1 MKNHYVSERYD
12 YINEMVEAA
21 EEMDKEMKIKEEE
34 NVKSEKEEKEYIKVE
49 VVDDPKKL
57 RRGCIIG

>member
-21 EEMDKEMKIKEEE
+21 EEMDKEMKMKEEE
-34 NVKSEKEEKEYIKVE
+34 NVKSGK
-49 VVDDPKKL
+49 
-57 RRGCIIG
+57 